1 MKRVLIPTDFSDN
14 SYGAIAYA
22 VQMLAKEEC
31 TFHLLHTYTPAI
43 YQSEYLLHSPGQV
56 GLGDIY
62 RVDSEEGLNKVRQRV
77 LDEFPN
83 PKHHFE
89 IHSAFS
95 ILMDA
100 MDELVEEEK
109 IDLIIM
115 GTQGATGAKEIFLG
129 SNTVHAIKR
138 AKGPILAI
146 PFNYKYETPK
156 KILFPT
162 DYEIEYRESL
172 LKELLFVASIHGA
185 TIDVM
190 HISTNLELSPAQE
203 ANKSIL
209 ANLLSEV
216 KHRFHEVPDQRIVE
230 AINSN
235 QTKFNT
241 NFLVMVKNKHTFL
254 ENLFLKPV
262 INQIGF
268 HTTIPFLVLPH
279 HLLKVEA
286 KV

>member
-1 MKRVLIPTDFSDN
+1 MKNILIPTDFSDN
-14 SYGAIAYA
+14 AYKAIAYA
-22 VQMLAKEEC
+22 LQLYANEEC

-43 YQSEYLLHSPGQV
+43 YQSEFLLHSPGQV

-62 RVDSEEGLNKVRQRV
+62 RVDSLENLNTLKQRI
-77 LDEFPN
+77 LTDFNDPR
-83 PKHHFE
+83 HRLE

-100 MDELVEEEK
+100 MDELVEEKK

-138 AKGPILAI
+138 AKRPILVV
-146 PFNYKYETPK
+146 PFSFEFEPPK

-162 DYEIEYRESL
+162 DFEIEYNHSL
-172 LKELLFVASIHGA
+172 VDELRFITKLHHAS
-185 TIDVM
+185 IDVM
-190 HISTNLELSPAQE
+190 HISNNLELNPLQK
-203 ANKSIL
+203 ANKAKLGKLL
-209 ANLLSEV
+209 AGEDHN
-216 KHRFHEVPDQRIVE
+216 FHEVPDQGIID
-230 AINSN
+230 AINN
-235 QTKFNT
+235 QQAKFGT
-241 NFLVMVKNKHTFL
+241 NFLVMVKNKHSFL

-262 INQIGF
+262 INKIGF

-279 HLLKVEA
+279 HLLK
-286 KV
+286 

>member
-14 SYGAIAYA
+14 AYGAIAYA
-22 VQMLAKEEC
+22 IQMLAKEEC

-62 RVDSEEGLNKVRQRV
+62 RVDSEDNLNKLRQKIV
-77 LDEFPN
+77 LDFKN
-83 PKHHFE
+83 TKHKID

-95 ILMDA
+95 ILVEA
-100 MDELVEEEK
+100 MDDLVEELK

-138 AKGPILAI
+138 SRCPILAI
-146 PFNYKYETPK
+146 PYNFKFAFPK

-162 DYEIEYRESL
+162 DYEVEYNGAL
-172 LKELLFVASIHGA
+172 LKELLFLAQLHSS
-185 TIDVM
+185 TIEVM
-190 HISTNLELSPAQE
+190 HISNTLELSPLQKS
-203 ANKSIL
+203 NKTRL
-209 ANLLSEV
+209 RGLLKETD
-216 KHRFHEVPDQRIVE
+216 HHFHEVPDQGIIE
-230 AINSN
+230 AINN
-235 QTKFNT
+235 FQVKFKT
-241 NFLVMVKNKHTFL
+241 NFLVMVKNKHSFL

-279 HLLKVEA
+279 QLLK
-286 KV
+286 